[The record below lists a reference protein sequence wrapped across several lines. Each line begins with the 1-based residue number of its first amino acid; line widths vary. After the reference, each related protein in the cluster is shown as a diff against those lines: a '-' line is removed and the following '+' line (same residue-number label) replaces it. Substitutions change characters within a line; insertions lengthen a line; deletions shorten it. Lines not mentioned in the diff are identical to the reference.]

1 MSAPTSSVSSATSQL
16 SSLTQSQFLQIL
28 LAGLQNQD
36 PLNPV
41 DTSTFLTQMTEFAN
55 VEGQQTL
62 NANFTQMLQLQQL
75 TDGASL
81 IGQTISYTASNGSTA
96 SGTVG
101 GVSVQNGQIYLGVG
115 STQVGLSQVLSIAP
129 ST

>member
-1 MSAPTSSVSSATSQL
+1 MSSPSSASSTASAQL
-16 SSLTQSQFLQIL
+16 SSLTQQQFLQIL
-28 LAGLQNQD
+28 LSGLQNQD

-41 DTSTFLTQMTEFAN
+41 DTTTFLTQMTEFAN

-81 IGQTISYTASNGSTA
+81 IGKTVSYTASNGSTA
-96 SGTVG
+96 SGTVA
-101 GVSVQNGQIYLGVG
+101 GVSVQGGQIYLGIG
-115 STQVGLSQVLSIAP
+115 KNQVGLSQVL
-129 ST
+129 